1 MTHPI
6 QLQGQSFQMHF
17 SGALFWVE
25 KSMLLISD
33 VHLGKISHFR
43 KYGAAVPQNAV
54 QQNFEA
60 MTMAI
65 EFFKPTK
72 VVFLGDLFHSSL
84 NKEWEL
90 FENWVNTITSEMI
103 LVSGNHDII
112 SPLKYEDI
120 HIKVISEL
128 VLDSFL
134 LTHHP
139 EERDGFFNFS
149 GHIHPAIK
157 LSGLGRQSVRLPCFY
172 KTESQMI
179 LPAFGEFTGTYTLEP
194 CDGCEVF
201 ALLGDSVLPVPIK
214 EVKKKH
220 SFRKKSI

>member
-6 QLQGQSFQMHF
+6 QLHGQSFQMHF

-25 KSMLLISD
+25 KSILLISD

-43 KYGAAVPQNAV
+43 KYGAAVPQQAI
-54 QQNFEA
+54 QQNFDTLNTA
-60 MTMAI
+60 VK
-65 EFFKPTK
+65 FFKPK
-72 VVFLGDLFHSSL
+72 VITFIGDLFHSSL
-84 NKEWEL
+84 NSEWAL
-90 FENWVNTITSEMI
+90 FEDWVHSITSEMI

-112 SPLKYEDI
+112 SPLKYEALA
-120 HIKVISEL
+120 IKVIPEL
-128 VLDSFL
+128 ILDSFI

-139 EERDGFFNFS
+139 EERDSLFNFS

-179 LPAFGEFTGTYTLEP
+179 LPAFGKFTGNYTLEP
-194 CDGCEVF
+194 SYGCEVF

-214 EVKKKH
+214 EVKNKPYY
-220 SFRKKSI
+220 

>member
-6 QLQGQSFQMHF
+6 KLHGQPFQMHF

-43 KYGAAVPQNAV
+43 KYGAAVPQQAI
-54 QQNFEA
+54 QQNFDTLNTA
-60 MTMAI
+60 V
-65 EFFKPTK
+65 EFFKPK
-72 VVFLGDLFHSSL
+72 VITFMGDLFHSSL
-84 NKEWEL
+84 NSEWVL
-90 FENWVNTITSEMI
+90 FEDWVHSITSEMI

-112 SPLKYEDI
+112 SPLKYENL

-139 EERDGFFNFS
+139 EEREGFFNFS

-157 LSGLGRQSVRLPCFY
+157 LTGLGRQSVRLPCFY

-194 CDGCEVF
+194 CNGCEVF

-214 EVKKKH
+214 VVKRKH
-220 SFRKKSI
+220 NTRK